1 MTKNGH
7 NMKPPIQDSPQGD
20 GPWCAELKPA
30 PDPATA
36 FQRFASQPHCMFLD
50 SATPGHR
57 LGRFSFIM
65 ANPIAWQVVD
75 LDQPQPFDSL
85 RELHRRYQA
94 KRFPGLPPSQGGIA
108 GMWSY
113 DLNRSL
119 ECISP
124 PRYRDLETPAIAAGV
139 YETVLT
145 WDHEQNRCWV
155 ISHGLNGV
163 GSRGERGLAQE
174 RIHEVCRWLQ
184 EDSSSSEQTHDDRPD
199 AIVTPKEELAPLFEV
214 QGESGIYSNF
224 SREGFMAAVA
234 QGIEYIAAG
243 DIFQVNL
250 AHRLLT
256 AQRCSAD
263 RLYQS
268 LRRQNPAPFAGYFD
282 LGDTQIISASPER
295 LIQIR
300 DRVVESRPIKGTTQ
314 RTLFP
319 EADLSAAESLRQSE
333 KDRAENIMI
342 VDLLR
347 NDLSRICEGDSIQ
360 VTQLCEVE
368 PYQYVQHLVSA
379 IRGVLKNGAD
389 GFDVIEAI
397 FPGGSITGAPKI
409 RAMEIISELEPT
421 PRGAYCGSLGYLGFD
436 GTCDFNILIRTIT
449 AQAGWWSFPVG
460 GGIVYQ
466 SLPEKELI
474 ETWHKAR
481 GLLRGLEGVEAWA

>member
-1 MTKNGH
+1 MTMNGKSLAPEIQ
-7 NMKPPIQDSPQGD
+7 NPPHGG
-20 GPWCAELKPA
+20 GPWCAELNPVPNPA
-30 PDPATA
+30 HA
-36 FQRFASQPHCMFLD
+36 FHRFAAEKHCLFLD
-50 SATPGHR
+50 SATSAHPM
-57 LGRFSFIM
+57 GRFSFLM
-65 ANPIAWQVVD
+65 ANPIAWHVVA
-75 LDQPQPFDSL
+75 LDQPHPFEAL
-85 RELHRRYQA
+85 RELHG
-94 KRFPGLPPSQGGIA
+94 RFHSQRLPGLPPFQGGMA

-119 ECISP
+119 EPISP
-124 PRYRDLETPAIAAGV
+124 PRYRDLETPAVAVGI
-139 YETVLT
+139 YETVLA
-145 WDHEQNRCWV
+145 WDHDQGRCWV
-155 ISHGLNGV
+155 ISHGLSED
-163 GSRGERGLAQE
+163 GSGGDRALAQK
-174 RIHEVCRWLQ
+174 RIYEVFYWLQ
-184 EDSSSSEQTHDDRPD
+184 EEGGGTEQHTHD
-199 AIVTPKEELAPLFEV
+199 KQELKVAATDGFSPLFEI
-214 QGESGIYSNF
+214 QGEPGIYSNF
-224 SREGFMAAVA
+224 SREGFLEAVTK
-234 QGIEYIAAG
+234 GIEYIASG

-256 AQRCSAD
+256 EQRCSAPQ
-263 RLYQS
+263 LYQS

-282 LGDTQIISASPER
+282 LGDTQIVSASPER
-295 LIQIR
+295 LVQIR
-300 DRVVESRPIKGTTQ
+300 DRVVESRPIKGTTH
-314 RTLFP
+314 RTSFP

-347 NDLSRICEGDSIQ
+347 NDLSKICEGDSIQ

-379 IRGVLKNGAD
+379 IQGVLNKDAD

-409 RAMEIISELEPT
+409 RAMEIIAELEPT

-466 SLPEKELI
+466 SSPEKELI

-481 GLLRGLEGVEAWA
+481 GLLRGLEAVHVEN

>member
-1 MTKNGH
+1 MNGKNLA
-7 NMKPPIQDSPQGD
+7 PEIQDPPKGG
-20 GPWCAELKPA
+20 GPWCAELKPVPEPTA
-30 PDPATA
+30 A
-36 FQRFASQPHCMFLD
+36 FQRFAAEEHCLFLD
-50 SATPGHR
+50 SATAGHR
-57 LGRFSFIM
+57 LGRFSFLM
-65 ANPIAWQVVD
+65 ANPIAWHVVS
-75 LDQPQPFDSL
+75 LDQPHPFETL
-85 RELHRRYQA
+85 RELHRRFHSQ
-94 KRFPGLPPSQGGIA
+94 RLPGLPPFQGGLA

-119 ECISP
+119 EPISP
-124 PRYRDLETPAIAAGV
+124 PRNRDLETPAVAAGI
-139 YETVLT
+139 YETLLA
-145 WDHEQNRCWV
+145 WDHQEGRCWV
-155 ISHGLNGV
+155 ISHGFNREGLGA
-163 GSRGERGLAQE
+163 ERSLAHE
-174 RIHEVCRWLQ
+174 RIHEVFSWIN
-184 EDSSSSEQTHDDRPD
+184 EDSFTVKQQTNGRQKAVVRPTD
-199 AIVTPKEELAPLFEV
+199 EFSPLFDV
-214 QGESGIYSNF
+214 QGEPGIYSNF
-224 SREGFMAAVA
+224 SREGFLEAVKK
-234 QGIEYIAAG
+234 GIEYIAAG

-256 AQRCSAD
+256 EQRCAAPQ
-263 RLYQS
+263 LYQS

-282 LGDTQIISASPER
+282 LGDTQIVSASPER
-295 LIQIR
+295 LVQIR

-314 RTLFP
+314 RTFFP

-347 NDLSRICEGDSIQ
+347 NDLSKICERDSIQ

-379 IRGVLKNGAD
+379 IQGVLKQDAD

-409 RAMEIISELEPT
+409 RAMEIIAELEPT

-481 GLLRGLEGVEAWA
+481 GLLRALEAVHAQT